1 MLGGIP
7 LRGTYSAEIMALTS
21 DTLRLD
27 EARRIAL
34 HAQGFNDPKPSG
46 RIDRRHF
53 RRVLDR
59 VGLVQ
64 IDSVNVLTRSHE
76 LPFLARLGP
85 YPRDAL
91 SSWLWGSGEMFEY
104 WGHEASLLPV
114 DLYPLLRWRMDGN
127 DAWDGM
133 ARTARDRK
141 ELLGELLEA
150 VRDRGPVTLAEL
162 EHLGD
167 AIKRG
172 KAAPG
177 NMWNWSDAKKAVEWL
192 FWRGQV
198 SAVRNPATFG
208 RHYLPPDRVVPAAHL
223 GGPFPAEDDAMKAL
237 LLRAARSH
245 GVGTARDL
253 ADYHR
258 LNIVTSRRLLAEL
271 VADGELRPV
280 EVEGWRHTA
289 FLHPDAELPRWVR
302 ASALLSPFDS
312 LVWERDRTEALFG
325 FRYRIEIYVPA
336 DKRVH
341 GYYVLPFLHD
351 GRLVARI
358 DLKADRQAGTLR
370 VRSAFAEPTFDV
382 DKDLAPLVTRVREL
396 ASFLGMDDVA
406 VERRG
411 DLAPALATAV

>member
-1 MLGGIP
+1 
-7 LRGTYSAEIMALTS
+7 MALTS
-21 DTLRLD
+21 ESLRGS

-34 HAQGFNDPKPSG
+34 HAQGFNDARPTG
-46 RIDRRHF
+46 RVDRRHF
-53 RRVLDR
+53 RRVIAR

-85 YPRDAL
+85 YDRSAL
-91 SSWLWGSGEMFEY
+91 SSWLWGSGEVFEY

-114 DLYPLLRWRMDGN
+114 DLYPLLRWRMEGDH
-127 DAWDGM
+127 AWGGM
-133 ARTARDRK
+133 VDVASQRPGLVDQLRH
-141 ELLGELLEA
+141 A
-150 VRDRGPVTLAEL
+150 VRDRGPVALGEL

-172 KAAPG
+172 RAAPG

-192 FWRGQV
+192 FWRGEV

-208 RHYLPPDRVVPAAHL
+208 RHYVPPERVL
-223 GGPFPAEDDAMKAL
+223 PAEVRAAPVPGDDDAMKQL

-245 GVGTARDL
+245 GVGTARCL

-258 LNIVTSRRLLAEL
+258 LNIVTARRLLAEL
-271 VADGELRPV
+271 AADGALRQV
-280 EVEGWRHTA
+280 TVEGWRREA
-289 FLHPDAELPRWVR
+289 YLHPDAQLPRRVR

-312 LVWERDRTEALFG
+312 LVWERDRAEALFG

-336 DKRVH
+336 AQRVH

-351 GRLVARI
+351 GALVARL

-370 VRSAFAEPTFDV
+370 VRAAHREPTFDD
-382 DKDLAPLVTRVREL
+382 DKDLPALLARLEEL
-396 ASFLGMDDVA
+396 ATFLALRDIE
-406 VERRG
+406 VEQAG
-411 DLAPALATAV
+411 DLAPRLRR

>member
-1 MLGGIP
+1 
-7 LRGTYSAEIMALTS
+7 MALTA
-21 DTLRLD
+21 DTIRLA

-34 HAQGFNDPKPSG
+34 QAQGFNDPRPAG
-46 RIDRRHF
+46 RVDRRHF

-85 YPRDAL
+85 YPREAL
-91 SSWLWGSGEMFEY
+91 AAWLWGSGEVFEY

-114 DLYPLLRWRMDGN
+114 ELHPLLRWRMHEDH
-127 DAWDGM
+127 AWGGM
-133 ARTARDRK
+133 VTTAAQRPDLVRQVQ
-141 ELLGELLEA
+141 EA
-150 VRDRGPVTLAEL
+150 VAERGPVTLGEL

-177 NMWNWSDAKKAVEWL
+177 SMWNWSDAKKAVEYL
-192 FWRGQV
+192 FWNGDV
-198 SAVRNPATFG
+198 SAVRNPTSFG
-208 RHYLPPDRVVPAAHL
+208 RHYVLPERVLPSSVLAASTPAD
-223 GGPFPAEDDAMKAL
+223 DDAMKDL

-245 GVGTARDL
+245 GIGSARCL

-258 LNIVTSRRLLAEL
+258 LNIVTARRLLAEL
-271 VADGELRPV
+271 VVDGALRQV
-280 EVEGWRHTA
+280 EVEGWRQPA
-289 FLHPDAELPRWVR
+289 FLHPDATLPRWVR

-312 LVWERDRTEALFG
+312 LVWERDRVEALFG

-351 GRLVARI
+351 GALVARV
-358 DLKADRQAGTLR
+358 DLKADRQAGVLR
-370 VRSAFAEPTFDV
+370 VRGAYAEEHFAPDRSISV
-382 DKDLAPLVTRVREL
+382 LVERLGEL
-396 ASFLGMDDVA
+396 AGFLGLGDVA
-406 VERRG
+406 VEDRG
-411 DLAPALATAV
+411 DLAPGLARALG